1 MTNRFVLALTLAL
14 AGSVTAGIAW
24 RSGPAQAQ
32 DQSPY
37 SAAPSA
43 EIRDVTDDS
52 INEKARKARG
62 GQEQAV
68 RELADEILHTAYF
81 AEMPDDIRQAV
92 KQRVLRHEMDYR
104 KGKKGVKEERIVH
117 TVNGLAD
124 KFELPDYARTSPL
137 QVRVLRAKLR
147 VGYPDFIAQ
156 ETDPQNKGLKKKVG
170 SRLSGEMSPLEA
182 VFTTAVL
189 LQQKL
194 LNEDFQVPP
203 SEYADK
209 LHKKELEKWQ
219 AAREG
224 RQSEAGRHKNQLG
237 FVEKGKYR
245 ELRETITRKAVG
257 MSMADLLK
265 LPDETLDALGIKR

>member
-1 MTNRFVLALTLAL
+1 M
-14 AGSVTAGIAW
+14 
-24 RSGPAQAQ
+24 
-32 DQSPY
+32 
-37 SAAPSA
+37 
-43 EIRDVTDDS
+43 TDDF
-52 INEKARKARG
+52 INEKAKKARG

-68 RELADEILHTAYF
+68 CELADEVLNTPYF

-104 KGKKGVKEERIVH
+104 KNKKGVKEEQIVH
-117 TVNGLAD
+117 TVNKLAG
-124 KFELPDYARTSPL
+124 KFELPDYVKTSPL

-156 ETDPQNKGLKKKVG
+156 EIAPQNRGLKKKVG
-170 SRLSGEMSPLEA
+170 SRLNPQMSPLEA

-194 LNEDFQVPP
+194 LNEDFQVAPGA
-203 SEYADK
+203 YADK
-209 LHKKELEKWQ
+209 LHKKELEEWQ
-219 AAREG
+219 AARER
-224 RQSEAGRHKNQLG
+224 RQSDAAHSKSQLG

-245 ELRETITRKAVG
+245 ELREAIARKAAG
-257 MSMADLLK
+257 MSASDLLN